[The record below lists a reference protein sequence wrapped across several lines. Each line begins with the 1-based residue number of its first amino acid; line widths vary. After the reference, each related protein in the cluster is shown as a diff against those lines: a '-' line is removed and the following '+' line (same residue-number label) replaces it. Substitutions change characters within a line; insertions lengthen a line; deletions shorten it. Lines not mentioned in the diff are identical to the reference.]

1 MSTVDLPARI
11 AKARGALARYR
22 VLALITGVFL
32 LILCVEM
39 ILKYIVRVDD
49 DVMGY
54 VSWIPYAHGWI
65 YVVYLVTVIDLWS
78 KMRWKFKRLT
88 MMVLAG
94 VVPVMSFVV
103 EKNVSAQA
111 RALLDGAQQVPSS

>member
-1 MSTVDLPARI
+1 M
-11 AKARGALARYR
+11 
-22 VLALITGVFL
+22 ITGVFL